1 LYHIYHH
8 ANLQDYWPYGTWE
21 PLRTTS
27 SVTEGNNNYD
37 NNNKPTKLSLCLGDL
52 FTRINLLFA
61 KGGTMTHLQTKF
73 FIMTTMEWCIA
84 QFPTIQRMSFID
96 LQCLFTP
103 LVSSNFSYSTVR
115 CVSILKWTNQLLIK
129 MFFFKYFQNNG
140 IVMKLCSVLLY
151 AIIMSIF
158 QKGIYHAFIILYEN
172 LRRLSLSEV
181 DSSILIC
188 LHTSQLNK
196 KSLKIPKE

>member
-1 LYHIYHH
+1 
-8 ANLQDYWPYGTWE
+8 
-21 PLRTTS
+21 
-27 SVTEGNNNYD
+27 
-37 NNNKPTKLSLCLGDL
+37 
-52 FTRINLLFA
+52 
-61 KGGTMTHLQTKF
+61 
-73 FIMTTMEWCIA
+73 
-84 QFPTIQRMSFID
+84 
-96 LQCLFTP
+96 
-103 LVSSNFSYSTVR
+103 
-115 CVSILKWTNQLLIK
+115 